1 IYWKLLSAVPAL
13 QVLANRMVWSAV
25 FVALFCLATHT
36 SIKPLLQQKRA
47 VGTFV
52 VAAIIVTF
60 NWGIYIWG
68 INAGHVVE
76 CALGYY
82 INPLVTI
89 LIGLFFF
96 HERLSRAQAI
106 AFVLAAIGVIYFTV
120 GYGHFPWLAIGLAL
134 SFGSYGAVKKWGAYP
149 ALQGM
154 ALESIFTSILG
165 LGFMLAGAIIPAFW
179 QLTPVTDVSPLA
191 VGNSVIVVLLLIFGG
206 FVTFAL
212 LQLFAS
218 AANKVPLKILGFVQY
233 LSPTINLILA
243 LLLFGEPFTLAHG
256 ICFGCIWLGIACI
269 VIEALRESKR
279 EHAKEG

>member
-1 IYWKLLSAVPAL
+1 MYSREEKQGILLAAGCYCLWGLLPIYWKLLSAVPAL

-96 HERLSRAQAI
+96 HERLTRAQAI

-120 GYGHFPWLAIGLAL
+120 GYGHFPWLAIG
-134 SFGSYGAVKKWGAYP
+134 
-149 ALQGM
+149 
-154 ALESIFTSILG
+154 
-165 LGFMLAGAIIPAFW
+165 
-179 QLTPVTDVSPLA
+179 
-191 VGNSVIVVLLLIFGG
+191 
-206 FVTFAL
+206 
-212 LQLFAS
+212 
-218 AANKVPLKILGFVQY
+218 
-233 LSPTINLILA
+233 
-243 LLLFGEPFTLAHG
+243 
-256 ICFGCIWLGIACI
+256 
-269 VIEALRESKR
+269 
-279 EHAKEG
+279 

>member
-1 IYWKLLSAVPAL
+1 
-13 QVLANRMVWSAV
+13 
-25 FVALFCLATHT
+25 
-36 SIKPLLQQKRA
+36 
-47 VGTFV
+47 
-52 VAAIIVTF
+52 
-60 NWGIYIWG
+60 
-68 INAGHVVE
+68 VE

-106 AFVLAAIGVIYFTV
+106 AFVLAAIGVIYFTI

-154 ALESIFTSILG
+154 ALESIFTSIMG
-165 LGFMLAGAIIPAFW
+165 LGFMIAGAITPAFW
-179 QLTPVTDVSPLA
+179 QLTPVTDVNPLA
-191 VGNSVIVVLLLIFGG
+191 VGNPVIVVALLIFGG
-206 FVTFAL
+206 FVTFAP

-218 AANKVPLKILGFVQY
+218 AANKVPLKILGFAQY

-256 ICFGCIWLGIACI
+256 VCFGCIWLGIVCI
-269 VIEALRESKR
+269 VIEALRESQH